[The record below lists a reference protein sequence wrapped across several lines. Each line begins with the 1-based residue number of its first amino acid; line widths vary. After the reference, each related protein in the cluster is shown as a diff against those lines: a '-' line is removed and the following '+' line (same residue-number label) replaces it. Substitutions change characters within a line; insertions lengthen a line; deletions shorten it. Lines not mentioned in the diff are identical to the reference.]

1 MAAAK
6 TYKESVMA
14 RFIRAIHDFS
24 FSDDAKNAWMA
35 RPSRAMTERN
45 DAGSSTMFHARHM
58 ATMTSTKGA
67 IA

>member
-1 MAAAK
+1 MAANNH
-6 TYKESVMA
+6 KEIVMA
-14 RFIRAIHDFS
+14 RLVRAIHDFS
-24 FSDDAKNAWMA
+24 FPDGSKNAWMA

-45 DAGSSTMFHARHM
+45 DAGSSSTMFHARHM